1 MPRPEV
7 FSPHCLKLAA
17 WPALHQAAWH
27 LAFAEAGLFEQP
39 KPAARWRPASIHK
52 TRAGYGVYLSW
63 LDYRGYLVAA
73 APGTLVTRE
82 LVRAYIDELRP
93 IAAPNTLFC
102 RIQELHDAIRV
113 MAPDQDWGWLL
124 NAVKSLRSTATPV
137 RNKLPRL
144 QPASHI
150 EALGLAL
157 MREAED
163 NPDLSRFK
171 QALMYRDGLI
181 LAILIRR
188 PLRLKN
194 VCGMELGSSLI
205 LGEQAASLVFSRD
218 QMKGKRPFEAE
229 VPVHL
234 LDALRTYIEV
244 YRPYLMS
251 LGPDPSQPAT
261 SGLWISSEGRPMAE
275 GSLRNAVKKRTAK
288 AFGRDLS
295 PHLFRDCS
303 VTTLVRDAPAS
314 ARLTRA
320 ILSHTS
326 LETTNRHYN
335 QARMVETSRRHT
347 DLVEQ
352 LMQTGQTG
360 NTG

>member
-1 MPRPEV
+1 
-7 FSPHCLKLAA
+7 
-17 WPALHQAAWH
+17 
-27 LAFAEAGLFEQP
+27 
-39 KPAARWRPASIHK
+39 
-52 TRAGYGVYLSW
+52 
-63 LDYRGYLVAA
+63 
-73 APGTLVTRE
+73 
-82 LVRAYIDELRP
+82 
-93 IAAPNTLFC
+93 
-102 RIQELHDAIRV
+102 
-113 MAPDQDWGWLL
+113 
-124 NAVKSLRSTATPV
+124 
-137 RNKLPRL
+137 
-144 QPASHI
+144 
-150 EALGLAL
+150 
-157 MREAED
+157 
-163 NPDLSRFK
+163 
-171 QALMYRDGLI
+171 MYRDGLI

-194 VCGMELGSSLI
+194 VCAMQLGSNLI
-205 LGEQAASLVFSRD
+205 LGEQAASIVFSRD
-218 QMKGKRPFEAE
+218 QMKGKRPFEADF
-229 VPVHL
+229 PDHL
-234 LDALRTYIEV
+234 LNALRIYLKV

-251 LGPDPSQPAT
+251 LGPVPSQLAT

-335 QARMVETSRRHT
+335 QARMVETSHRHT

-352 LMQTGQTG
+352 LMQTGQTR